1 MKNLTEST
9 IYEEKQSENSL
20 KDTFCVQI
28 TTDRSEYWKILNF
41 WGNRS
46 CKLHK
51 DEKFI
56 ALGYDLVNGR
66 VKKYSYGWN

>member
-28 TTDRSEYWKILNF
+28 TTDRSEY
-41 WGNRS
+41 
-46 CKLHK
+46 
-51 DEKFI
+51 
-56 ALGYDLVNGR
+56 
-66 VKKYSYGWN
+66 